1 MRIGIG
7 YDVHQLVEGRKLI
20 LGGVEVPYERGL
32 LGHSDADVL
41 IHAIEDAILGALA
54 LGDIGKLFPD
64 TDPAYKDASSMG
76 MFEKVMALVKDEGYA
91 IGNIDATVIAQKPKL
106 APYIYTMRENI
117 AAVCEKDVSA
127 ISVKATTSEKMGY
140 EGRGEGMTAMAVVL
154 LEPTEK
160 KGQ

>member
-1 MRIGIG
+1 
-7 YDVHQLVEGRKLI
+7 
-20 LGGVEVPYERGL
+20 
-32 LGHSDADVL
+32 
-41 IHAIEDAILGALA
+41 
-54 LGDIGKLFPD
+54 
-64 TDPAYKDASSMG
+64 MG

-106 APYIYTMRENI
+106 APYISTMRENI